1 MKTSVL
7 RARINIVH
15 FAKFKDDLQAGATS
29 LLPAICIP
37 TNMNYGEKKS
47 DVEKN
52 KILCDEKSMSSNVRF
67 DKLDRFW

>member
-1 MKTSVL
+1 MNTSVL

-15 FAKFKDDLQAGATS
+15 FAKFKDDLQPGATS

-37 TNMNYGEKKS
+37 TNMN
-47 DVEKN
+47 
-52 KILCDEKSMSSNVRF
+52 DEKIEKRMMLRRTRYFVLKSQCYQMC